1 MKIKGIITRLGGNG
15 LGQPSYIWDKR
26 WLELTTVEVLLEHT
40 KAENTINMSE
50 LSFPF
55 GNSKTSVMCIVK
67 LDTMSLA
74 KCHLALLEI
83 LGDWLIY

>member
-1 MKIKGIITRLGGNG
+1 MA
-15 LGQPSYIWDKR
+15 
-26 WLELTTVEVLLEHT
+26 TVEVLLEPT
-40 KAENTINMSE
+40 KVENTINMSE
-50 LSFPF
+50 LLLPF

-83 LGDWLIY
+83 LGDLLIY